1 MQAFAGKQKTVALR
15 AARPSPTTVFHLPA
29 SALVPKVQYPLECRA
44 TALDKPL
51 CTPPR
56 MTYLGLELAAEGR
69 IDAAPE
75 RVRRVLIDYP
85 SHHSWQQR
93 LKESRVL
100 ARGVDCL
107 DVYQRL
113 QLPVIDDR
121 DFTLHVTWGN
131 DAKVLWLRFATANA
145 QGPAPVNGV
154 VRVTEQEGGWRLEP
168 ADGGLAT
175 QAIYRFH
182 MDLAG
187 SVPSG
192 MGHGQAANALPELF
206 TSITKQ
212 LPGYR

>member
-1 MQAFAGKQKTVALR
+1 VLIVEEKGIKVYRREQ
-15 AARPSPTTVFHLPA
+15 RP
-29 SALVPKVQYPLECRA
+29 
-44 TALDKPL
+44 
-51 CTPPR
+51 
-56 MTYLGLELAAEGR
+56 GLELAAEGR